1 MKNSEHGR
9 SMVEMLGVLAIIAVL
24 SVAGLAGFGKALDKY
39 KTNKAKDQFR
49 EIANNIMYVFYNQ
62 HDYSA
67 LGEGE
72 PGNCDA
78 SLDNAI
84 RFGVIPEEMIVK
96 SNGGQVQGV
105 KHAFG
110 GDVCVSAYSYG
121 GKLDSFVVAFSGLPR
136 KVAMELSMDG
146 NNENVDSMMRVILE
160 NSGM

>member
-24 SVAGLAGFGKALDKY
+24 SVAGLAGFGKAMDKY

-67 LGEGE
+67 LGGPGG
-72 PGNCDA
+72 PGNCDD

-110 GDVCVSAYSYG
+110 GDVCVFAYSYSG
-121 GKLDSFVVAFSGLPR
+121 DLDSFVIEFRGLPR
-136 KVAMELSMDG
+136 KVAMELSMDA
-146 NNENVDSMMRVILE
+146 NNENVDSMMQVFLNR
-160 NSGM
+160 